1 MRNSTIKERIAAL
14 SDREFEMIIRTVITA
29 AGMDQRKA
37 AALTSDIPTLRRKL
51 LQTDDEQLSYMLRSL
66 GSTDA
71 ESLLRSLG
79 NK

>member
-1 MRNSTIKERIAAL
+1 MNNSTLKQRIAAL

-37 AALTSDIPTLRRKL
+37 AEMTADIPTLRRKL
-51 LQTDDEQLSYMLRSL
+51 LQTDDDQLSYILRSL

-71 ESLLRSLG
+71 ERLLKSLG
-79 NK
+79 KR